1 MRIESCE
8 AKVKELTIE
17 LHKHRERQKV
27 LDARRTVEQCL
38 DEESLR
44 QDEIRQAEEKLSA
57 VEEVLRAAVKSEQEP
72 KNKCKVALLGRCRT
86 ARARWKPSLEAWTRT
101 SGGPSTRTQAT
112 GDDELKTSET
122 HCGSQAKTCQK
133 RQKTHQKVILFKVGT
148 SLFESRYVERGHE
161 DAHQGP
167 GPELRIKNTF
177 YEFCIPKDAEPLVR
191 LSVACFE
198 EPFHDDMLPLHT
210 V

>member
-1 MRIESCE
+1 M
-8 AKVKELTIE
+8 KELTIE

-72 KNKCKVALLGRCRT
+72 PQVKKVALLGCCRT
-86 ARARWKPSLEAWTRT
+86 APALWKPSLEAWTRT

-112 GDDELKTSET
+112 SDNELETSEI
-122 HCGSQAKTCQK
+122 HCRSQAKRCQK
-133 RQKTHQKVILFKVGT
+133 RQKTHQKVI
-148 SLFESRYVERGHE
+148 
-161 DAHQGP
+161 
-167 GPELRIKNTF
+167 
-177 YEFCIPKDAEPLVR
+177 
-191 LSVACFE
+191 
-198 EPFHDDMLPLHT
+198 
-210 V
+210 